1 VKLIYLDTS
10 FLSQFSELESGKL
23 RKAGDTRIW
32 EDLLALLRHGVKK
45 GALLCPASQFQTQE
59 ALLAPNLLDGFKKL
73 QLELSKGLFFKH
85 WEDILVHQAANH
97 LLIYMKRERDIKL
110 GWRAFHEQIPPIIE
124 PEATLRSKLEIAE
137 FARKK
142 EREDS
147 AHRSFTEQYIAERNN
162 LLRQTFLLP
171 IYVIKGLPVYNK
183 PSGSLDEI
191 FFKSLLARVMVEADI
206 PLDLDQIEETISF
219 FNTDL
224 VDRIPF
230 IRIHSSLYASVRL
243 TRKYR
248 KGDWLD
254 IAPMACVIPY
264 CSIVTT
270 DGDMKR
276 RIQDLLNFF
285 SREYIV
291 DIYTPSP
298 NDLPAFIQNLKQYY
312 EQ

>member
-10 FLSQFSELESGKL
+10 FLSQFSKLESGKL
-23 RKAGDTRIW
+23 IKAGDIRIW
-32 EDLLALLRHGVKK
+32 GDLLALLRRGVKK
-45 GALLCPASQFQTQE
+45 GSLLCPASQFQTQE

-97 LLIYMKRERDIKL
+97 LLVYMKRERDIKL
-110 GWRAFHEQIPPIIE
+110 GWRAFHEQVPPIID
-124 PEATLRSKLEIAE
+124 PEKTLRSKSEIEE
-137 FARKK
+137 FAKRKQK
-142 EREDS
+142 GDVS
-147 AHRSFTEQYIAERNN
+147 LGSFTDQYIAERDA
-162 LLRQTFLLP
+162 LLKQTFLLP
-171 IYVIKGLPVYNK
+171 VCVIKGLPVYDK
-183 PSGSLDEI
+183 PSGSPEEI
-191 FFKSLLARVMVEADI
+191 FFTSLLAQVMVEADI
-206 PLDLDQIEETISF
+206 PLDEIEETIAF
-219 FNTDL
+219 FCTDF

-230 IRIHSSLYASVRL
+230 IRIHSSLFASVRL
-243 TRKYR
+243 TGKYR

-254 IAPMACVIPY
+254 IAQMACVIPY

-276 RIQDLLNFF
+276 RIVDRLDFF

-298 NDLPAFIQNLKQYY
+298 NDFPAFIQKLKQYS

>member
-1 VKLIYLDTS
+1 MRLIYLDTS
-10 FLSQFSELESGKL
+10 FLSQFSKLESGKL
-23 RKAGDTRIW
+23 RKAGDIRMW
-32 EDLLALLRHGVKK
+32 GDLLALLRHGVKK
-45 GALLCPASQFQTQE
+45 GSLLCPASQFQTQE
-59 ALLAPNLLDGFKKL
+59 ALLAPNLIDGFKKL

-97 LLIYMKRERDIKL
+97 LLIYMKREQDINW
-110 GWRAFHEQIPPIIE
+110 GWRVIYEQVPPIID
-124 PEATLRSKLEIAE
+124 PATTLRAKSEIEE
-137 FARKK
+137 FARRK
-142 EREDS
+142 EKEDFTYS
-147 AHRSFTEQYIAERNN
+147 SFTDQYIAERNN

-171 IYVIKGLPVYNK
+171 IYVIKGLPVYDK
-183 PSGSLDEI
+183 PSGSFEEI
-191 FFKSLLARVMVEADI
+191 FFTSLLAKVMVDADI
-206 PLDLDQIEETISF
+206 PLEQIEETIVF

-264 CSIVTT
+264 CSIITT

-276 RIQDLLNFF
+276 RIQDQLNFF

-298 NDLPAFIQNLKQYY
+298 NDLPGFMQKLKQYY
-312 EQ
+312 GQ

>member
-1 VKLIYLDTS
+1 MW
-10 FLSQFSELESGKL
+10 G
-23 RKAGDTRIW
+23 
-32 EDLLALLRHGVKK
+32 DLLALIRRGVKK
-45 GALLCPASQFQTQE
+45 GSLLCPASQFQTQE

-97 LLIYMKRERDIKL
+97 LLMYMKRERDIKL
-110 GWRAFHEQIPPIIE
+110 GWRAFHEQVPPIIE
-124 PEATLRSKLEIAE
+124 PETTLQSKLEIEE

-142 EREDS
+142 EKEDS
-147 AHRSFTEQYIAERNN
+147 IRRYFIEQYIAERNN

-171 IYVIKGLPVYNK
+171 VYIIKGLPVY
-183 PSGSLDEI
+183 PDRPPGSPEEI
-191 FFKSLLARVMVEADI
+191 FFTSLLAKVMVEADI
-206 PLDLDQIEETISF
+206 PLDQTEEAISF
-219 FNTDL
+219 FNTNL

-230 IRIHSSLYASVRL
+230 IRIHSSLYASIRL

-276 RIQDLLNFF
+276 RIQDRLNFF
-285 SREYIV
+285 SQEYIV

-298 NDLPAFIQNLKQYY
+298 NDIPVFIQNLQQYS